1 MNEFSLIHR
10 YFAPLTKGDKGALSL
25 QDDAALI
32 TPTPG
37 KQLVITTDAMTEN
50 VHFFA
55 GDEPFNLAR
64 KLLRVNLSDL
74 AAMGATPLYYLLAC
88 VFPRST
94 PESWIK
100 DFTRGLASD
109 NQEFNIHVLG
119 GDTTSQDGPLTLA
132 LTAIGHVEHGKALTR
147 SGAKPGDMLYVSGTI
162 GDAALALLYLEAKKS
177 CPEALLSRYYLP
189 QPRIAL
195 GPMLLPFASSAMDIS
210 DGLLQDASH
219 IARNS
224 QVELVIHA
232 KNIPLSPA
240 ARIMLTDTAALLPT
254 ILTGGDDYE
263 LLFTAPPAY
272 RQAILALAEETGV
285 AITEIGLVQE
295 GSGVNCLD
303 KEGKEIYV
311 AKGGYQHF

>member
-10 YFAPLTKGDKGALSL
+10 YFTPLTGGDKGALSL

-32 TPTPG
+32 TPIPG

-94 PESWIK
+94 TESWIK
-100 DFTRGLASD
+100 DFTEGLSSD
-109 NQEFNIHVLG
+109 NREFNIHVLG

-132 LTAIGHVEHGKALTR
+132 LTAIGHIEHGKALTR
-147 SGAKPGDMLYVSGTI
+147 SGAKPGDVLYVSGSL
-162 GDAALALLYLEAKKS
+162 GDAALALLCLQAKTP

-189 QPRIAL
+189 QPRVTL

-224 QVELVIHA
+224 EVALIIHA
-232 KNIPLSPA
+232 ENIPLSHA
-240 ARIMLTDTAALLPT
+240 ARIMLSDAPGLLST

-263 LLFTAPPAY
+263 LLFTAPPAH
-272 RQAILALAEETGV
+272 RQAILTLAEKTGV
-285 AITEIGLVQE
+285 TITEIGAVQE
-295 GSGVNCLD
+295 GNGVKCID
-303 KEGKEIYV
+303 KEGKEIEV